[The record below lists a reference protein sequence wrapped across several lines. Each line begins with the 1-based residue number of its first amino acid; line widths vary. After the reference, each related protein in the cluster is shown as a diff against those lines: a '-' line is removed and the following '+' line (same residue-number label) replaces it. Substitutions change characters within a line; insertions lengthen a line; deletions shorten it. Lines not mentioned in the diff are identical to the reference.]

1 MWLVIKRFWWLFT
14 KYKLSKDEFDT
25 WIVIVCKAEV
35 GFEEWKK
42 KGHGKP
48 EIVDLTS
55 EEWNLLTLIY
65 SRFFTVTPEL
75 LGENVVQD
83 AYSKYEL
90 IKNRVF
96 Y

>member
-1 MWLVIKRFWWLFT
+1 MWLVIKRFWWRFT
-14 KYKLSKDEFDT
+14 KYKLSKDEFDV
-25 WIVIVCKAEV
+25 WIVIACKAEV
-35 GFEEWKK
+35 GLEEWKK

-55 EEWNLLTLIY
+55 EEWNLLTKIY
-65 SRFFTVTPEL
+65 GRFYTDET
-75 LGENVVQD
+75 QD

-90 IKNRVF
+90 IKNKVF